1 MDEVIICFLCLSNL
15 TSSKSRINV
24 RGRSAFAIEE
34 EINKLPISTPIDDS
48 ARICPTCLRKLRRKK
63 TIEENLQEAVRD
75 LVKNHSQVVPVL
87 APLSLRDDNCIS
99 KLQLKPNDL
108 VPFNP
113 LLTSSPVKKRE
124 KKQNEPGVT
133 VSKFAL
139 RPFSKK
145 CF

>member
-34 EINKLPISTPIDDS
+34 EINKLPISTSIDDS

-87 APLSLRDDNCIS
+87 APLSLHDDNCTS
-99 KLQLKPNDL
+99 KLKPNDL

-113 LLTSSPVKKRE
+113 LLTSNPVKKCE

-133 VSKFAL
+133 VSKLPYAL
-139 RPFSKK
+139 FLKNV
-145 CF
+145 F

>member
-1 MDEVIICFLCLSNL
+1 MDEVIICFLFLSNL

-34 EINKLPISTPIDDS
+34 EINKLPISTSIDDS
-48 ARICPTCLRKLRRKK
+48 TRICPTCLRKLRRKK

-99 KLQLKPNDL
+99 KLKPNDL

-124 KKQNEPGVT
+124 KIHNEPGVT